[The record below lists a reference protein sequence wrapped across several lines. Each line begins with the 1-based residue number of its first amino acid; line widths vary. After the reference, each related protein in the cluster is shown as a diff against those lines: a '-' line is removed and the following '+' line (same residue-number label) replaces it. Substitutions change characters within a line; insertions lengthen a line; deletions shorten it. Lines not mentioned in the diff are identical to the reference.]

1 MIAGIKYFCGQKST
15 IRRFQIIMK
24 NKQWCRGISL
34 LLIMSMLLCIS
45 GFAFDDTAET
55 EAADAESVDGTVLT
69 EDAAV
74 AMLAANSNHYPIV
87 LVHGLFGWGGREV
100 AGLNYWGGTSSLR
113 DILNNAGYEV
123 YTPSIGPVASNWDR
137 ACELYAYLVGGTV
150 DYGQYHSAQNGHAR
164 YGRTFPGVLPELN
177 DADSA
182 LKIHLVGHSMGGETI
197 RMLAQLLE
205 NGDQDEVN
213 ATTDGSISPLFTGE
227 CRHWIESITTLCTP
241 HDGSQYDTKVYR
253 SMEPMVHQ
261 MVGILSAATGMNI
274 NEQNF
279 GLDFKLDQW
288 GLTRQANEDYAS
300 YFTRVMNSSIWDEHV
315 NDLSIYDLDVDGA
328 AVLNGYAKAQDDIYY
343 FSVACSDTYRSPV
356 FPNNYLPYAD
366 INPMMVKSATYM
378 GSHVNYAVGH
388 VQITPEWWENDGIVS
403 VRSAIAP
410 HENSTDKFNINYGT
424 ASDGTMVFKDGTQK
438 GVWNY
443 IEKIDR
449 TDHINMVGQFQN
461 KAMLQTKF
469 FELAK
474 MLESIPAES
483 TGSGDSSSSG
493 DSGSTGTQTHV
504 CPGAQYTDMPKYT
517 DWAHAGLD
525 YCIANA
531 MLNGMSPTTIEPG
544 TATTRAQLVTILWRQ
559 NGCPTPKRA
568 CAFTDLTQNWYKD
581 AVAWAAETG
590 VITGTTPT
598 TFDPDRCVS
607 RQDAATILYRY
618 TQNVLGK
625 DVSGIKDISTFPDYG
640 SVADYARTPMTWAN
654 AAGLMN
660 GDVVNGVTCLNPQG
674 NATRAQTAAI
684 LMRFCGNVA

>member
-1 MIAGIKYFCGQKST
+1 MKS
-15 IRRFQIIMK
+15 K
-24 NKQWCRGISL
+24 KWCRGLSL
-34 LLIMSMLLCIS
+34 LLVMAMLFSIS
-45 GFAFDDTAET
+45 AFAYDDADTAAPAEAET
-55 EAADAESVDGTVLT
+55 LT

-74 AMLAANSNHYPIV
+74 AMLAADSNHYPIV
-87 LVHGLFGWGGREV
+87 LVHGLFGWGGTEV

-113 DILNNAGYEV
+113 TILNNAGYEV
-123 YTPSIGPVASNWDR
+123 YTPTIGPVASNWDR

-241 HDGSQYDTKVYR
+241 HDGSQYDTKVYNNI
-253 SMEPMVHQ
+253 EPLAHQ
-261 MVGILSAATGMNI
+261 FVGILAAATGMNI

-300 YFTRVMNSSIWDEHV
+300 YFTRVMNSGIWEEHV
-315 NDLSIYDLDVDGA
+315 DDLSVYDLDVDGA
-328 AVLNGYAKAQDDIYY
+328 AALNGYAKAQDDIYY
-343 FSVACSDTYRSPV
+343 FSIACSDTYQSPV
-356 FPNNYLPYAD
+356 FPYNYLPYAD
-366 INPMMVKSATYM
+366 INPMMIKSATYM
-378 GSHVNYAVGH
+378 GAHVNYAVGH
-388 VQITPEWWENDGIVS
+388 VQVTPEWWENDGIVS

-410 HENSTDKFNINYGT
+410 HENSTDKVNLSYGT
-424 ASDGTMVFKDGTQK
+424 ASDGTIAFKDGTQK

-449 TDHINMVGQFQN
+449 TDHINMVGQMQN
-461 KAMLQTKF
+461 KTMLQTKF

-483 TGSGDSSSSG
+483 NNSGNTGS
-493 DSGSTGTQTHV
+493 GTQTHV
-504 CPGAQYTDMPKYT
+504 CPGAKFTDMPAYT

-525 YCIANA
+525 YCIANGLLA
-531 MLNGMSPTTIEPG
+531 GTSATTLEPG
-544 TATTRAQLVTILWRQ
+544 GATTRAQFVTILWRQ
-559 NGCPTPKRA
+559 AGCPTPTRS
-568 CAFTDLTQNWYKD
+568 CAFTDLTESWYRD

-590 VITGTTPT
+590 VVAGTSAT
-598 TFDPDRCVS
+598 TFDPDSRVS
-607 RQDAATILYRY
+607 RQDAASFLYRY
-618 TQNVLGK
+618 TKNVLGK
-625 DVSGIKDISTFPDYG
+625 DVSGLADISTFPDNS
-640 SVADYARTPMTWAN
+640 SVSAYARIPMAWAC
-654 AAGLMN
+654 AEGLIS

-674 NATRAQTAAI
+674 NATRAQIARI
-684 LMRFCGNVA
+684 MMVFCETVA

>member
-1 MIAGIKYFCGQKST
+1 MMQVST
-15 IRRFQIIMK
+15 ISVGACAHIRRVQSTMK
-24 NKQWCRGISL
+24 NKKWCRGLSL
-34 LLIMSMLLCIS
+34 FLVMTMLLCIS
-45 GFAFDDTAET
+45 SFAVDADTPSEAVEAQTIDST
-55 EAADAESVDGTVLT
+55 ELT

-74 AMLAANSNHYPIV
+74 AMLAADSNHYPIV
-87 LVHGLFGWGGREV
+87 LVHGLFGWGGREI

-113 DILNNAGYEV
+113 DILNSAGYEV

-205 NGDQDEVN
+205 NGDPDEVN

-253 SMEPMVHQ
+253 SMEPLVHQ
-261 MVGILSAATGMNI
+261 FVGILSAATGMNI

-300 YFTRVMNSSIWDEHV
+300 YFTRVMNSSIWEEHV

-356 FPNNYLPYAD
+356 YPYNYLPYAD

-388 VQITPEWWENDGIVS
+388 VQVTPEWWENDGIVS

-424 ASDGTMVFKDGTQK
+424 ASDGTMVFQAGTQK

-449 TDHINMVGQFQN
+449 TDHINMVGQLQN

-474 MLESIPAES
+474 MLESIPVES
-483 TGSGDSSSSG
+483 GSGA
-493 DSGSTGTQTHV
+493 QTHV
-504 CPGAQYTDMPKYT
+504 CPGAQFTDMPNYT

-525 YCIANA
+525 YCIANG
-531 MLNGMSPTTIEPG
+531 MLNGTSATTIEPG
-544 TATTRAQLVTILWRQ
+544 SATTRAQLVTLLWRQ
-559 NGCPTPKRA
+559 NGCPTPTRT
-568 CAFTDLTQNWYKD
+568 CSFTDLTQGWYKD
-581 AVAWAAETG
+581 AVAWAAEAG
-590 VITGTTPT
+590 IVNGRDAA
-598 TFDPDRCVS
+598 TFDPDSCVS
-607 RQDAATILYRY
+607 RQETAAILYRY
-618 TQNVLGK
+618 AQNVLGE
-625 DVSGIKDISTFPDYG
+625 DVSNRKDISAFPDYG
-640 SVADYARTPMTWAN
+640 SVSDYARTPMAWAY
-654 AAGLMN
+654 AAGLISGN
-660 GDVVNGVTCLNPQG
+660 VIDGVTCLDPLG
-674 NATRAQTAAI
+674 NATRAQVAAI
-684 LMRFCGNVA
+684 LMRFCENVAD

>member
-1 MIAGIKYFCGQKST
+1 
-15 IRRFQIIMK
+15 MK
-24 NKQWCRGISL
+24 TKQWRRGLSL
-34 LLIMSMLLCIS
+34 LLVAAMLLCIPA
-45 GFAFDDTAET
+45 FAFDDAAAPASAEAET
-55 EAADAESVDGTVLT
+55 LT

-74 AMLAANSNHYPIV
+74 AMLAADSNHYPIV
-87 LVHGLFGWGGREV
+87 LVHGLFGWGGREI
-100 AGLNYWGGTSSLR
+100 ASLNYWGGTSSLR
-113 DILNNAGYEV
+113 DILNSAGYEV

-150 DYGQYHSAQNGHAR
+150 DYGQYHAAQNGHAR

-205 NGDQDEVN
+205 NGDPDEIN

-261 MVGILSAATGMNI
+261 FVGMLSAMTGMNI

-300 YFTRVMNSSIWDEHV
+300 YFTRVMNSSIWEEHV

-328 AVLNGYAKAQDDIYY
+328 AELNGYAKAQDDIYY
-343 FSVACSDTYRSPV
+343 FSIACSDTYRSPV
-356 FPNNYLPYAD
+356 YPYNYLPYAD

-388 VQITPEWWENDGIVS
+388 VQVTPEWWENDGIVS

-424 ASDGTMVFKDGTQK
+424 ASDGTIVFKDNTQK
-438 GVWNY
+438 GIWNY

-449 TDHINMVGQFQN
+449 TDHINMVGQLQN

-474 MLESIPAES
+474 MLESIPVES
-483 TGSGDSSSSG
+483 NN
-493 DSGSTGTQTHV
+493 SGSGTQTHV
-504 CPGAQYTDMPKYT
+504 CPGAQFTDMPAYT
-517 DWAHAGLD
+517 NWAHEGLD
-525 YCIANA
+525 YCIANDLLA
-531 MLNGMSPTTIEPG
+531 GTSDTTIEPG
-544 TATTRAQLVTILWRQ
+544 SVTTRGQLVTILWRQ
-559 NGCPTPKRA
+559 AGEPTPKHVS
-568 CAFTDLTQNWYKD
+568 AFTDLTMNYYRD
-581 AVAWAAETG
+581 AISWAAENGIVAGRDATH
-590 VITGTTPT
+590 
-598 TFDPDRCVS
+598 FDPNSPVS
-607 RQDAATILYRY
+607 RQEAAAILYRY
-618 TQNVLGK
+618 TKNVLGK
-625 DVSGIKDISTFPDYG
+625 DVSSIKDISAFPDYN
-640 SVADYARTPMTWAN
+640 SVSNYARTPMAWAN
-654 AAGLMN
+654 AAGIIS

-674 NATRAQTAAI
+674 NATRAQIARI
-684 LMRFCGNVA
+684 MMVFCETVA

>member
-1 MIAGIKYFCGQKST
+1 
-15 IRRFQIIMK
+15 MK
-24 NKQWCRGISL
+24 RKKWCRGLSL
-34 LLIMSMLLCIS
+34 LLAMAMLFSIS
-45 GFAFDDTAET
+45 AFAYDDTEESAPAEAET
-55 EAADAESVDGTVLT
+55 LT

-74 AMLAANSNHYPIV
+74 AMLAADSNHYPIV
-87 LVHGLFGWGGREV
+87 LVHGLFGWGGREI

-113 DILNNAGYEV
+113 DILNSAGYEV

-197 RMLAQLLE
+197 RMLGQLLE
-205 NGDQDEVN
+205 NGDPDEVN

-261 MVGILSAATGMNI
+261 FVGMLSAMTGMNI

-300 YFTRVMNSSIWDEHV
+300 YFTRVMNSGIWEKHV
-315 NDLSIYDLDVDGA
+315 NDLSVYDLDVDGA
-328 AVLNGYAKAQDDIYY
+328 AELNGYAKAQDDIYY
-343 FSVACSDTYRSPV
+343 FSIACSDTYRSPV
-356 FPNNYLPYAD
+356 YPYNYLPYAD

-388 VQITPEWWENDGIVS
+388 VQVTPEWWENDGIVS

-410 HENSTDKFNINYGT
+410 HENSTDKCNINYGT
-424 ASDGTMVFKDGTQK
+424 AADGTIAFKEGTQK

-449 TDHINMVGQFQN
+449 TDHINMVGQIQN

-474 MLESIPAES
+474 MLESIPVES
-483 TGSGDSSSSG
+483 NN
-493 DSGSTGTQTHV
+493 SGSGTQTHV
-504 CPGAQYTDMPKYT
+504 CPGAQFTDMPAYT

-525 YCIANA
+525 YCIENG
-531 MLNGMSPTTIEPG
+531 MLNGTSATTIEPSS
-544 TATTRAQLVTILWRQ
+544 ATTRAQLVTILWRQ
-559 NGCPTPKRA
+559 HGSPTPKQA
-568 CAFTDLTQNWYKD
+568 CAFTDLTQSWYKD

-590 VITGTTPT
+590 VVNGTTPT
-598 TFDPDRCVS
+598 TFDPNSYVS

-625 DVSGIKDISTFPDYG
+625 DVSGSADISTFPDYS
-640 SVADYARTPMTWAN
+640 SVSGYARTAMAWSN
-654 AAGLMN
+654 SAGLIKGTN
-660 GDVVNGVTCLNPQG
+660 VNGVDYLDPRG
-674 NATRAQTAAI
+674 NTTRAQIATI
-684 LMRFCGNVA
+684 LMRFCENVAK

>member
-1 MIAGIKYFCGQKST
+1 
-15 IRRFQIIMK
+15 MK
-24 NKQWCRGISL
+24 TKQWRRGLSL
-34 LLIMSMLLCIS
+34 LLVAAMLLCIPA
-45 GFAFDDTAET
+45 FAFDDAAAPASAEAET
-55 EAADAESVDGTVLT
+55 LT

-74 AMLAANSNHYPIV
+74 AMLAADSNHYPIV
-87 LVHGLFGWGGREV
+87 LVHGLFGWGGREI
-100 AGLNYWGGTSSLR
+100 ASLNYWGGTSSLR
-113 DILNNAGYEV
+113 DILNSAGYEV

-150 DYGQYHSAQNGHAR
+150 DYGQYHAAQNGHAR

-205 NGDQDEVN
+205 NGDPDEVN

-261 MVGILSAATGMNI
+261 FVGMLSAMTGMNI

-328 AVLNGYAKAQDDIYY
+328 AELNGYAKAQDDIYY
-343 FSVACSDTYRSPV
+343 FSIACSDTYRSPV
-356 FPNNYLPYAD
+356 YPYNYLPYAD

-388 VQITPEWWENDGIVS
+388 VQVTPEWWENDGIVS

-424 ASDGTMVFKDGTQK
+424 ASDGTIVFKDGTQK

-449 TDHINMVGQFQN
+449 TDHINMVGQLQN

-474 MLESIPAES
+474 MLESIPVES
-483 TGSGDSSSSG
+483 NN
-493 DSGSTGTQTHV
+493 SGSGTQTHI
-504 CPGAQYTDMPKYT
+504 CPGAQFTDMPAYT
-517 DWAHAGLD
+517 NWAHEGLD
-525 YCIANA
+525 YCIANDLLA
-531 MLNGMSPTTIEPG
+531 GTSDTTIEPG
-544 TATTRAQLVTILWRQ
+544 SVTTRGQLVTILWRQ
-559 NGCPTPKRA
+559 AGEPTPKHVS
-568 CAFTDLTQNWYKD
+568 AFTDLTMNYYRD
-581 AVAWAAETG
+581 AISWAAENGIVAGRDATH
-590 VITGTTPT
+590 
-598 TFDPDRCVS
+598 FDPNSPVS
-607 RQDAATILYRY
+607 RQEAAAILYRY
-618 TQNVLGK
+618 TKNVLGK
-625 DVSGIKDISTFPDYG
+625 DVSSLADISTFPDYN
-640 SVADYARTPMTWAN
+640 SVSNYARTPMARAN
-654 AAGLMN
+654 AAGIIS

-674 NATRAQTAAI
+674 NTTRAQIARI
-684 LMRFCGNVA
+684 MMVFCETVA

>member
-1 MIAGIKYFCGQKST
+1 MMQAST
-15 IRRFQIIMK
+15 ISVGACAHIRRVQSTMK
-24 NKQWCRGISL
+24 NKKWCRELSL
-34 LLIMSMLLCIS
+34 FLVMTMLLCIS
-45 GFAFDDTAET
+45 GFAVDADIPS
-55 EAADAESVDGTVLT
+55 EAAEAQTVDSTELT

-74 AMLAANSNHYPIV
+74 AMLAADSNHYPIV
-87 LVHGLFGWGGREV
+87 LVHGLFGWGGREI

-205 NGDQDEVN
+205 NGDPDEVN

-241 HDGSQYDTKVYR
+241 HDGSQYDTKVYNNI
-253 SMEPMVHQ
+253 EPLAHQ
-261 MVGILSAATGMNI
+261 FVGILAAATGMNI

-300 YFTRVMNSSIWDEHV
+300 YFTRVMNSSIWEEHV
-315 NDLSIYDLDVDGA
+315 SDLSIYDLDVDGA

-356 FPNNYLPYAD
+356 YPHNYLPYAD

-388 VQITPEWWENDGIVS
+388 VQVTPDWWENDGIVS

-410 HENSTDKFNINYGT
+410 HENSTDKCSLNYGT
-424 ASDGTMVFKDGTQK
+424 ASDGAMVFQAGTQK

-474 MLESIPAES
+474 MLESIPVES
-483 TGSGDSSSSG
+483 GSDDSSSSA
-493 DSGSTGTQTHV
+493 QPHV
-504 CPGAQYTDMPKYT
+504 CPGAQFTDMPKYT

-525 YCIANA
+525 YCIANG
-531 MLNGMSPTTIEPG
+531 MLNGTSATTIEPG
-544 TATTRAQLVTILWRQ
+544 SAATRAQLVTILWRQ
-559 NGCPTPKRA
+559 NGCPTPTRT
-568 CAFTDLTQNWYKD
+568 CSFTDLTQSWYKD

-590 VITGTTPT
+590 IVTGRDAV
-598 TFDPDRCVS
+598 TFDPTAPIT
-607 RQDAATILYRY
+607 RQEMATMLYRY
-618 TQNVLGK
+618 ATFAKLDTSAKGDLSV
-625 DVSGIKDISTFPDYG
+625 FPDENQ
-640 SVADYARTPMTWAN
+640 VLDYAVDAMAWAN
-654 AAGLMN
+654 GAGLITGN
-660 GDVVNGVTCLNPQG
+660 VVNDVTCLDPLG
-674 NATRAQTAAI
+674 NANRAQVATI
-684 LMRFCGNVA
+684 LMRFCENVAK